1 MKAMTDGIKPMLD
14 LIDPQLPEPDRR
26 LQSNV
31 IVERCRSALD
41 NFKHYTH
48 GVTYSTTGHAL
59 VVVRSFYPLVKLER
73 IDGGFARNLSD
84 EQITALEEV
93 SDLAIKLVN
102 DLDLFGDA
110 DPQP

>member
-1 MKAMTDGIKPMLD
+1 MTDGIKPMLD

-26 LQSNV
+26 PQSDV
-31 IVERCRSALD
+31 IVERCRSVLE
-41 NFKHYTH
+41 NFKHYAR
-48 GVTYSTTGHAL
+48 GVACSAASHAL
-59 VVVRSFYPLVKLER
+59 VIVRSFYPSVKLGR

-84 EQITALEEV
+84 EQITELEEV
-93 SDLAIKLVN
+93 SDSAIKLAD

>member
-1 MKAMTDGIKPMLD
+1 M
-14 LIDPQLPEPDRR
+14 
-26 LQSNV
+26 
-31 IVERCRSALD
+31 
-41 NFKHYTH
+41 
-48 GVTYSTTGHAL
+48 GHAL
-59 VVVRSFYPLVKLER
+59 AVVWSFYPLVKLER

-84 EQITALEEV
+84 EQITALEEEV